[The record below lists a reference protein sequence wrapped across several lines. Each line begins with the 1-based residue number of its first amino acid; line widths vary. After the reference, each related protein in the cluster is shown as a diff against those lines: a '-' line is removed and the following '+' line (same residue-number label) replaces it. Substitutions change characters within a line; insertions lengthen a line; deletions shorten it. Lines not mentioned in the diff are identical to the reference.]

1 MEEKNIQ
8 PDRAAVMA
16 SRVKKTMG
24 NVGGLAYE
32 LNRAEYGINSAITR
46 CRALNLN
53 DMEAELVAL
62 ARNLNRITASLRTA
76 IFIESGDINNHDEGA
91 DV

>member
-1 MEEKNIQ
+1 MEEKNMQ

-53 DMEAELVAL
+53 DVEAELVAL
-62 ARNLNRITASLRTA
+62 ARNLNRITASLQPA
-76 IFIESGDINNHDEGA
+76 IFVELGA
-91 DV
+91 LNDPAA

>member
-1 MEEKNIQ
+1 MEEKNTQ
-8 PDRAAVMA
+8 SDRAAVMA

-53 DMEAELVAL
+53 DVEAELVAL
-62 ARNLNRITASLRTA
+62 ARNLNRITASLQPA
-76 IFIESGDINNHDEGA
+76 IFVDLGA
-91 DV
+91 LNDPAA

>member
-1 MEEKNIQ
+1 MEEKNTQ
-8 PDRAAVMA
+8 SDRAAVMA

-53 DMEAELVAL
+53 DVEAKLVAL
-62 ARNLNRITASLRTA
+62 ARNLNRITASLQPA
-76 IFIESGDINNHDEGA
+76 IFVDLGA
-91 DV
+91 LNDPAA

>member
-1 MEEKNIQ
+1 MEEKNMQ

-53 DMEAELVAL
+53 DVEAELVAL
-62 ARNLNRITASLRTA
+62 ARNLNRITASLQPA
-76 IFIESGDINNHDEGA
+76 IFVDLGA
-91 DV
+91 LNDPAA

>member
-1 MEEKNIQ
+1 MEEKNMQ
-8 PDRAAVMA
+8 TDRAAVMA

-53 DMEAELVAL
+53 DVEAELVAL
-62 ARNLNRITASLRTA
+62 ARNLNRITASLQPA
-76 IFIESGDINNHDEGA
+76 IFVELGA
-91 DV
+91 LNDPAA

>member
-1 MEEKNIQ
+1 MEEKNTQ
-8 PDRAAVMA
+8 SDRAAVMA

-53 DMEAELVAL
+53 DVEAELVAL
-62 ARNLNRITASLRTA
+62 ARNLNRITASLQPA
-76 IFIESGDINNHDEGA
+76 IFVELGA
-91 DV
+91 LNDPAA

>member
-1 MEEKNIQ
+1 MEEKNTQ
-8 PDRAAVMA
+8 SDRAAVMA

-53 DMEAELVAL
+53 DVEAELVAL
-62 ARNLNRITASLRTA
+62 ARNLNRITASLQPA
-76 IFIESGDINNHDEGA
+76 IFVELGVLNDPVA
-91 DV
+91 